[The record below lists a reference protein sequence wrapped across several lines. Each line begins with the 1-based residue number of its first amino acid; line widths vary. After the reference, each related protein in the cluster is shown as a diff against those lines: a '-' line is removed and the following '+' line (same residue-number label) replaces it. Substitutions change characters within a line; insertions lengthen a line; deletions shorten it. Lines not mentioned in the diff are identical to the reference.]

1 MARRYTKKAKKTL
14 RGGAKGKSKTH
25 KTKTPALKVLKRS
38 MPGMTKRHQPIKYT
52 LKRKNENLALSALEE
67 INDEEFRRLAYE
79 ALIGV
84 KQKEKE
90 EKQKERNETSDEL
103 AALLGGL
110 TVGKKNNTPSVPM
123 VPPVPRVPTPK
134 PHAPS
139 PANNAM
145 ENLVAALQKQKLNEN
160 KPK

>member
-1 MARRYTKKAKKTL
+1 MARRYTKKAKKTF
-14 RGGAKGKSKTH
+14 RGGAKGKSKTQ

-38 MPGMTKRHQPIKYT
+38 MPGMTKRHQPINYT
-52 LKRKNENLALSALEE
+52 LKRKNENLALSALED
-67 INDEEFRRLAYE
+67 INDKEFRRLAYE
-79 ALIGV
+79 ALRSV
-84 KQKEKE
+84 KKE

-110 TVGKKNNTPSVPM
+110 TVGKKNNMPALPP
-123 VPPVPRVPTPK
+123 VPPVSVVPTPK

-145 ENLVAALQKQKLNEN
+145 ANLITSLQKQKLNEN